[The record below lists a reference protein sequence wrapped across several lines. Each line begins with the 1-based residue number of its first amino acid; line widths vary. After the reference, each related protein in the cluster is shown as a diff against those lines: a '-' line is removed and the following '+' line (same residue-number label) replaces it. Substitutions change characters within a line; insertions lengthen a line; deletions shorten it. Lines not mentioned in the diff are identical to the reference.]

1 MELDCFQILSQPFD
15 VAKISA
21 KRKQIKRSLLS
32 RTATAPLRVAV
43 LGGSTTSELVSILEL
58 FLLREGFAPVFHES
72 EYGRFYEEA
81 VVDNQAL
88 REFKPDV
95 AIVHT
100 TSRNIRHFP
109 EAAEEKAKV
118 EEKLDLE
125 FERFRSVWDVLLS
138 KFGCLVVQ
146 NNFDPPPFRILGN
159 SDSVAEFGRTNF
171 VNRLNLKFAEYAKT
185 KPGILINDLCYLAA
199 LVGLQDWYEENYWF
213 SYKLA
218 VGPRANVF
226 LADNIAKI
234 LRAAYGKS
242 RKCLVLDLDNTLWGG
257 VIGDDGVMNLRLGN
271 ETPDGE
277 AYVAFQQYC
286 RELKNRGVLLA
297 VCSKNDVETAKE
309 GFSHPDS
316 VLRVEDFAAFEANWE
331 PKYQNLERIAKALNL
346 GMESLVFV
354 DDNPAE
360 REIVAAQLSMVAVPE
375 IGNDPS
381 RFVEILDRQGY
392 FEALRLSSEDV
403 ERTQLYGTNKK
414 REALVGRFK
423 SYDEYLQSLEM
434 QAEIDRFGTYYM
446 DRIAQLTNKTN
457 QFNLTTR
464 RYTATQLQTMASD
477 AGYITLY
484 GRLKDKF
491 GDNGVIS
498 VIAGKIEGQELHVLL
513 WLMSCRVLKRGM
525 EAAMLDALVCEC
537 VERGITVIHGY
548 YFKSA
553 KNSMVSNHYGSLG
566 FSIVSSSEAESV
578 WRLDLTKRYENQNKF
593 IEVVAS
599 YASSNHGEGADDL
612 SGRL

>member
-1 MELDCFQILSQPFD
+1 MELDCFQILSPPFD
-15 VAKISA
+15 VAQISA
-21 KRKQIKRSLLS
+21 KRKQIKRLLLS
-32 RTATAPLRVAV
+32 QTATIPLRVAV

-58 FLLREGFAPVFHES
+58 FLLREGFHPVFQES
-72 EYGRFYEEA
+72 EYGRFFEEA
-81 VVDNQAL
+81 VVDNKAL
-88 REFKPDV
+88 KEFKPDV

-109 EAAEEKAKV
+109 EAAQDKTKV
-118 EEKLDLE
+118 EENLNLE

-138 KFGCLVVQ
+138 EFGCLVIQ
-146 NNFDPPPFRILGN
+146 NNFDPPSFRILGN
-159 SDSVAEFGRTNF
+159 SDAVAEFGRTNF
-171 VNRLNLKFAEYAKT
+171 VNRMNLKFAEYARTKT
-185 KPGILINDLCYLAA
+185 GILINDICYLAA
-199 LVGLQDWYEENYWF
+199 LVGLQDWYDESFWF

-218 VGPRANVF
+218 IGPRANVF

-257 VIGDDGVMNLRLGN
+257 VVGDDGVTNLRLGN
-271 ETPDGE
+271 ETPEGE

-286 RELKNRGVLLA
+286 RDLKNRGVLLA
-297 VCSKNDVETAKE
+297 ICSKNDIETAKE

-331 PKYQNLERIAKALNL
+331 PKHQNLERIAKTLNL

-360 REIVAAQLSMVAVPE
+360 RAIVAAQLPMVAVPE
-375 IGNDPS
+375 IGIDPS
-381 RFVEILDRQGY
+381 RFVEILDSKGY
-392 FEALRLSSEDV
+392 FEAVRLSHEDK
-403 ERTQLYGTNKK
+403 ERTHLYANDKK
-414 REALVGRFK
+414 REVLVGQFK
-423 SYDEYLQSLEM
+423 SYDEYLRSLEM
-434 QAEIDRFGTYYM
+434 RAEIDHFSSYYL

-464 RYTATQLQTMASD
+464 RYTAAHLRAMASD
-477 AGYITLY
+477 QGHITLY

-498 VIAGKIEGQELHVLL
+498 VIAGEIKGQELHVLL

-525 EAAMLDALVCEC
+525 EAAMLDALVREC
-537 VERGITVIHGY
+537 AERGIKVICGY
-548 YFKSA
+548 YLKSA
-553 KNSMVSNHYGSLG
+553 KNAMVSNHYGSLG
-566 FSIVSSSEAESV
+566 FQIISSSGTESV
-578 WRLDLTKRYENQNKF
+578 WQLDLTNGYQNQNKF
-593 IEVVAS
+593 IEVAS
-599 YASSNHGEGADDL
+599 FATINDGQDADDL